1 MIGTI
6 DKVLTSTYLQKFI
19 NQNQVGRGFGSL
31 ADNPHIPKWILR
43 KIINAFIK
51 NYQINMEEYDYD
63 IGSARCF
70 NEFFS
75 RPLKANQRPLSQ
87 GVISPVDGLVT
98 QQGELRSGN
107 MLQVKGKQF
116 ALSDLIGETPSFIDG
131 RYVVVY
137 LSPGDYHRFHAP
149 FDLEI
154 EKIRY
159 IPGNLLATSST
170 SLTRQDRVYCR
181 NERIVLSGNSLFGFF
196 YFVAVGATA
205 VGRVC
210 LNHHK
215 IRTNKKLAKEQ
226 VITENL
232 PQSIE
237 RGTELGYFELG
248 STIVLAIDNQ
258 GLKNSEFETP
268 SRIKMGETLW
278 T

>member
-6 DKVLTSTYLQKFI
+6 DRALTSTWLQKFI
-19 NQNQVGRGFGSL
+19 NQNQVGRSFGSL
-31 ADNPHIPKWILR
+31 ADSPYIPKWILK
-43 KIINAFIK
+43 KIIRAFIK

-63 IGSARCF
+63 IDSAHCF

-87 GVISPVDGLVT
+87 GVVSPVDGQVT
-98 QQGELRSGN
+98 QQGDLQSGN

-116 ALSDLIGETPSFIDG
+116 SLNDLIGENASFFDG
-131 RYVVVY
+131 NYAVIY
-137 LSPGDYHRFHAP
+137 LAPGDYHRFHAP
-149 FDLEI
+149 FDLEL

-159 IPGNLLATSST
+159 IPGNLLATSSA

-181 NERIVLSGNSLFGFF
+181 NERIVLSGNSLWGPF
-196 YFVAVGATA
+196 YLVAVGATA

-215 IRTNKKLAKEQ
+215 IRTNQKFAKEQ

-232 PQSIE
+232 PQSIVQ
-237 RGTELGYFELG
+237 GAELGYFELG
-248 STIVLAIDNQ
+248 STIVLAIGNQ
-258 GLKNSEFETP
+258 VLKNSELETP

-278 T
+278 S